1 MMLKKWASLV
11 LVVSGNG
18 FPLSGL
24 SFSF

>member
-1 MMLKKWASLV
+1 MLKKWASLV